1 MSTWAAMAAAGAKA
15 SASAPKQEATA
26 NGAAESSNA
35 AASTSASV
43 VGDDDA
49 SEAGVRVK
57 KPRIDTLIL
66 DAGALIM
73 RAPLDGLASEYYIP
87 PRVIEEI
94 KHASARQYLDSLRLR
109 PDFKLH
115 IVQPGPASMVAATE
129 FAKKTGAIGVL
140 STQDLEV
147 IALTYEREIHRHG
160 TKRIRTSPDGKR
172 GEVFASKSGAAAA
185 TAAANASA
193 EQSNTNETSSSSGVD
208 QKAARQVAIDKK
220 RQKKAEASQ
229 KKLEQEA
236 AAAGLTVDQLVAQRI
251 KESREKKAAKKQ
263 AKEVSAAAAT
273 EPEAQ
278 PASSPKQQVAAEEES
293 HEQPSP
299 SHIEPGPEQ
308 GWLEGDFTDEESDE
322 EGDGAWITPDNVQ
335 KAKNLSLGFVS
346 DNRMPGWKYTE
357 QSKDDV
363 PEPAELLEEEEPLE
377 EGWSRVES
385 GSRSKAKSHSSN
397 RNHVSR
403 DYNDPS
409 IQSRPSLSWDAVGNN
424 SQGGHMTVACIT
436 GDFAVQNVLLQMGLS
451 LVGVH
456 GLRVRAVKSFVLR
469 CHACMKVCKDVEKKF
484 CPVCGNATLTKVAVT
499 VDDTAKGGFKLHL
512 KKNYHFNLRGSKYS
526 IPAPKPGS
534 ASGGKTGGSGLIL
547 REDQL
552 EWQRALAKEASRK
565 RKEERALEKAM
576 RAGKD
581 SLSVRYEE
589 AWDTGDI
596 FLGSQFASRDKS
608 NLPVIGHGR
617 KNPNANRRTRK

>member
-1 MSTWAAMAAAGAKA
+1 MSTWAAMAAAGAAKA
-15 SASAPKQEATA
+15 SA
-26 NGAAESSNA
+26 AAFQDEIPQ
-35 AASTSASV
+35 ASTSGSIL
-43 VGDDDA
+43 GDDDA
-49 SEAGVRVK
+49 VFTSGVRTK

-87 PRVIEEI
+87 PCVIEEI
-94 KHASARQYLDSLRLR
+94 KHASAREYLESLRLR

-115 IVQPGPASMVAATE
+115 VVQPGPASMVAVSE
-129 FAKKTGAIGVL
+129 FAKKTGDIGVL

-147 IALTYEREIHRHG
+147 IALTYEREVHRHG
-160 TKRIRTSPDGKR
+160 NKRIRNSPDGKR
-172 GEVFASKSGAAAA
+172 GQASTSTESNVGE
-185 TAAANASA
+185 NSEASIP
-193 EQSNTNETSSSSGVD
+193 VD
-208 QKAARQVAIDKK
+208 SKAARAAAIEKK
-220 RQKKAEASQ
+220 RRDKAEAKQ

-236 AAAGLTVDQLVAQRI
+236 AAVGLTVDQLVAQRI
-251 KESREKKAAKKQ
+251 KENREKKAAKKQ
-263 AKEVSAAAAT
+263 AKESSAAEAAEQAT
-273 EPEAQ
+273 SAEAAPEPQAKQESTSNSQAQ
-278 PASSPKQQVAAEEES
+278 PRPKQEW
-293 HEQPSP
+293 
-299 SHIEPGPEQ
+299 IE
-308 GWLEGDFTDEESDE
+308 EGDFTDESDS

-335 KAKNLSLGFVS
+335 KAKNLSMGFVS
-346 DNRMPGWKYTE
+346 DSRMPGWKYSE
-357 QSKDDV
+357 EPNDDV
-363 PEPAELLEEEEPLE
+363 SELAELLEPEEPLE
-377 EGWSRVES
+377 EGWSRVDS
-385 GSRSKAKSHSSN
+385 SSKAKSKSRNN
-397 RNHVSR
+397 RAHVSR
-403 DYNDPS
+403 DFNDPS
-409 IQSRPSLSWDAVGNN
+409 IQSRPTLSWDAN
-424 SQGGHMTVACIT
+424 SSSCEGGHMTVACIT

-456 GLRVRAVKSFVLR
+456 GSRVRAVKSFVLR
-469 CHACMKVCKDVEKKF
+469 CHACMKVCKDMEKKF

-499 VDDTAKGGFKLHL
+499 VDDTAKGGFQLHL
-512 KKNYHFNLRGSKYS
+512 KKNYKFNLRGTKYS

-547 REDQL
+547 REDQI

-581 SLSVRYEE
+581 SLSVKYEE
-589 AWDTGDI
+589 AWDTGNI

>member
-1 MSTWAAMAAAGAKA
+1 MSTWAAMAAAGAAKA
-15 SASAPKQEATA
+15 SPPVPTDDVATTET
-26 NGAAESSNA
+26 AETSNTG
-35 AASTSASV
+35 ASTSAAADHVASTSSV
-43 VGDDDA
+43 
-49 SEAGVRVK
+49 RTK

-73 RAPLDGLASEYYIP
+73 RAPLDGLASEYFIP

-94 KHASARQYLDSLRLR
+94 KHASAREYLESLRLR
-109 PDFKLH
+109 PDFKLN
-115 IVQPGPASMVAATE
+115 IVQPGPASMVAVSE
-129 FAKKTGAIGVL
+129 FAKKTGDIGVL

-147 IALTYEREIHRHG
+147 IALTYEREVHRHG
-160 TKRIRTSPDGKR
+160 TKRIRSSPDGKR
-172 GEVFASKSGAAAA
+172 GEASASASAV
-185 TAAANASA
+185 TRAANDTNTDSTSASTLA
-193 EQSNTNETSSSSGVD
+193 DAQT
-208 QKAARQVAIDKK
+208 ARQAAIEKK
-220 RQKKAEASQ
+220 RQQKAEAKQ
-229 KKLEQEA
+229 NKLEQEA
-236 AAAGLTVDQLVAQRI
+236 AAQGLTVDELVAQRI
-251 KESREKKAAKKQ
+251 RENREKKAIKKQ
-263 AKEVSAAAAT
+263 AKAAAAS
-273 EPEAQ
+273 EAKSGQ
-278 PASSPKQQVAAEEES
+278 VEAPADSKVEEEKDQVAS
-293 HEQPSP
+293 TTHG
-299 SHIEPGPEQ
+299 EPGPEQ
-308 GWLEGDFTDEESDE
+308 TWDEGEFTDEESDE
-322 EGDGAWITPDNVQ
+322 EGDGAWITQDNVQ
-335 KAKNLSLGFVS
+335 KAKNLSMGFVS
-346 DNRMPGWKYTE
+346 DSRMPGWKYDE
-357 QSKDDV
+357 EAKSDL
-363 PEPAELLEEEEPLE
+363 PEPADVLEAEEPLE

-385 GSRSKAKSHSSN
+385 NSKSKAKQHSN
-397 RNHVSR
+397 RSHISR

-409 IQSRPSLSWDAVGNN
+409 IQSRPSLSWDAMGNT
-424 SQGGHMTVACIT
+424 SEGGHMTVACIT

-456 GLRVRAVKSFVLR
+456 GSRVRAVKSFVLR
-469 CHACMKVCKDVEKKF
+469 CHACMKVCKDMEKKF

-499 VDDTAKGGFKLHL
+499 VDDTAKGGFQLHL
-512 KKNYHFNLRGSKYS
+512 KKNYRFNLRGTKYS
-526 IPAPKPGS
+526 IPAPKAGS

-617 KNPNANRRTRK
+617 RNPNANRRTRK

>member
-15 SASAPKQEATA
+15 SAPALKDDATDV
-26 NGAAESSNA
+26 AESSNA

-43 VGDDDA
+43 AADDSA
-49 SEAGVRVK
+49 SQAGVRTK

-94 KHASARQYLDSLRLR
+94 KHASAREYLESLRLR

-115 IVQPGPASMVAATE
+115 IAQPGPASMVAVSE
-129 FAKKTGAIGVL
+129 FAKKTGDIGVL

-147 IALTYEREIHRHG
+147 IALTYEREVHRHG
-160 TKRIRTSPDGKR
+160 TKRIRSSPDGKR
-172 GEVFASKSGAAAA
+172 GE
-185 TAAANASA
+185 ASA
-193 EQSNTNETSSSSGVD
+193 PAKAAGDNNNQASSSTSASTSTEP
-208 QKAARQVAIDKK
+208 KAARQAAIERK
-220 RQKKAEASQ
+220 RQQKAEAKQ
-229 KKLEQEA
+229 KKLEEEA
-236 AAAGLTVDQLVAQRI
+236 AALGLTVDQLVAQRI
-251 KESREKKAAKKQ
+251 KENREKKAAKKQ
-263 AKEVSAAAAT
+263 AKATAVEEEKEAAPAEEFVQANADEEAAT
-273 EPEAQ
+273 SQ
-278 PASSPKQQVAAEEES
+278 P
-293 HEQPSP
+293 QPS
-299 SHIEPGPEQ
+299 PEQ
-308 GWLEGDFTDEESDE
+308 GWIEEGDFTDEESDE

-335 KAKNLSLGFVS
+335 KAKNLSMGFVS
-346 DNRMPGWKYTE
+346 DSRMPGWKYSE
-357 QSKDDV
+357 EAKDDT
-363 PEPAELLEEEEPLE
+363 PEPAELLDPEEPLQ

-385 GSRSKAKSHSSN
+385 KAKQQQQHNS
-397 RNHVSR
+397 RPHVSR

-409 IQSRPSLSWDAVGNN
+409 IQSRPSLSWDAMGNT
-424 SQGGHMTVACIT
+424 SEGGHMTVACIT

-456 GLRVRAVKSFVLR
+456 GSRVRAVKSFVLR
-469 CHACMKVCKDVEKKF
+469 CHACMKVCKDMEKKF

-499 VDDTAKGGFKLHL
+499 VDDTAKGGFQLHL
-512 KKNYHFNLRGSKYS
+512 KKNYRFNLRGTKYS

>member
-15 SASAPKQEATA
+15 SAAPPKPETDS
-26 NGAAESSNA
+26 AAESSNA

-43 VGDDDA
+43 AGDDA
-49 SEAGVRVK
+49 SSEVGVRTK

-87 PRVIEEI
+87 PRVIDEI
-94 KHASARQYLDSLRLR
+94 KHASAREYLESLRLR

-115 IVQPGPASMVAATE
+115 VVQPGPASMVAATE
-129 FAKKTGAIGVL
+129 FAKKTGDIGVL

-147 IALTYEREIHRHG
+147 IALTYEREVHRHG
-160 TKRIRTSPDGKR
+160 TKRIRTNPDGKR
-172 GEVFASKSGAAAA
+172 GE
-185 TAAANASA
+185 ASA
-193 EQSNTNETSSSSGVD
+193 SPVAVTSKDAADRAEGASSSRPADD
-208 QKAARQVAIDKK
+208 QKAARQAAIDKK
-220 RQKKAEASQ
+220 RQQKADAKQ
-229 KKLEQEA
+229 KKLEEEA
-236 AAAGLTVDQLVAQRI
+236 AAQGLTADQLVAQRI
-251 KESREKKAAKKQ
+251 KENREKKAAKKQ
-263 AKEVSAAAAT
+263 AKDATPAAAGAT
-273 EPEAQ
+273 QAEEEAQ
-278 PASSPKQQVAAEEES
+278 PIQSAEEQSAAQDAPQAEA
-293 HEQPSP
+293 SP
-299 SHIEPGPEQ
+299 SHAQPGADEGWIEV
-308 GWLEGDFTDEESDE
+308 DYTDEESDE

-335 KAKNLSLGFVS
+335 KAKNLSMGFVS
-346 DNRMPGWKYTE
+346 DNRMPGWKYSE
-357 QSKDDV
+357 QTKDDL
-363 PEPAELLEEEEPLE
+363 PEPAELLEPEEPLE

-385 GSRSKAKSHSSN
+385 GSKSKFKPPH

-403 DYNDPS
+403 DFNDPS
-409 IQSRPSLSWDAVGNN
+409 IQSRPSLSWDATGST
-424 SQGGHMTVACIT
+424 SQGGHMTIACIT

-456 GLRVRAVKSFVLR
+456 GSRVRAVKSFVLR
-469 CHACMKVCKDVEKKF
+469 CHACMKVCKDMEKKF

-499 VDDTAKGGFKLHL
+499 VDDTAKGGFQLHL
-512 KKNYHFNLRGSKYS
+512 KKNYRFNLRGTKYS
-526 IPAPKPGS
+526 IPAPKAGS

-581 SLSVRYEE
+581 GLSVRYEE
-589 AWDTGDI
+589 AWDYGDI

>member
-1 MSTWAAMAAAGAKA
+1 MAAAGAKA
-15 SASAPKQEATA
+15 AAAAPKEDAP
-26 NGAAESSNA
+26 EPSNA
-35 AASTSASV
+35 AASTSGSV
-43 VGDDDA
+43 AGDDAA
-49 SEAGVRVK
+49 SQSGVRTK

-94 KHASARQYLDSLRLR
+94 KHASAREYLDSLRLR

-115 IVQPGPASMVAATE
+115 VVQPGPASMVAVSE
-129 FAKKTGAIGVL
+129 FAKKTGDIGVL

-147 IALTYEREIHRHG
+147 IALTYEREVHRHG
-160 TKRIRTSPDGKR
+160 TKRIRSSPDGKR
-172 GEVFASKSGAAAA
+172 GE
-185 TAAANASA
+185 ASA
-193 EQSNTNETSSSSGVD
+193 PTKAGGDNNEASTSASASAD
-208 QKAARQVAIDKK
+208 PKAARQAAIEKK
-220 RQKKAEASQ
+220 RQQKAEAKQ
-229 KKLEQEA
+229 KKLEEEA
-236 AAAGLTVDQLVAQRI
+236 AAQGLTVDQLVAQRI
-251 KESREKKAAKKQ
+251 KENREKKAAKKQ
-263 AKEVSAAAAT
+263 AKAAAVEEEAAQAE
-273 EPEAQ
+273 EPEEVKVEEDSQQ
-278 PASSPKQQVAAEEES
+278 PAATSEPQ
-293 HEQPSP
+293 
-299 SHIEPGPEQ
+299 PGPEQ
-308 GWLEGDFTDEESDE
+308 GWIEEGDFTDEESEE

-335 KAKNLSLGFVS
+335 KAKNLSMGFVS
-346 DNRMPGWKYTE
+346 DSRMPGWKYSE
-357 QSKDDV
+357 EAKDDT
-363 PEPAELLEEEEPLE
+363 PEPAELLEAEEPLE
-377 EGWSRVES
+377 EGWERVES
-385 GSRSKAKSHSSN
+385 SSKAKSKHPHP
-397 RNHVSR
+397 RHHVSR

-409 IQSRPSLSWDAVGNN
+409 IQSRPSLSWDATGNN
-424 SQGGHMTVACIT
+424 AEGGHMTVACIT

-456 GLRVRAVKSFVLR
+456 GSRVRAVKSFVLR
-469 CHACMKVCKDVEKKF
+469 CHACMKVCKDMEKKF

-499 VDDTAKGGFKLHL
+499 VDDTAKGGFQLHL
-512 KKNYHFNLRGSKYS
+512 KKNYRFNLRGTKYS

-565 RKEERALEKAM
+565 RKEERALERAM

>member
-15 SASAPKQEATA
+15 SAPAPKQEEA
-26 NGAAESSNA
+26 SSSTNVA
-35 AASTSASV
+35 SSSSSQLDDETASTS
-43 VGDDDA
+43 
-49 SEAGVRVK
+49 GVRTK

-94 KHASARQYLDSLRLR
+94 KHASAREYLESLRLR

-115 IVQPGPASMVAATE
+115 IAQPGPASMVAATE
-129 FAKKTGAIGVL
+129 FAKKTGDIGVL

-147 IALTYEREIHRHG
+147 IALTYEREVARHG
-160 TKRIRTSPDGKR
+160 MKRIRTSPDGKR
-172 GEVFASKSGAAAA
+172 GEALTAVATGEESKEA
-185 TAAANASA
+185 
-193 EQSNTNETSSSSGVD
+193 SSSTND
-208 QKAARQVAIDKK
+208 AKAARQAAIDKK
-220 RQKKAEASQ
+220 RQQKADAKQ
-229 KKLEQEA
+229 KKLEEEA
-236 AAAGLTVDQLVAQRI
+236 AALGMTADQLVAQRI
-251 KESREKKAAKKQ
+251 KENREKKAAKKQ
-263 AKEVSAAAAT
+263 AKDASTAAAPAAEQDAEAT
-273 EPEAQ
+273 SAPVQQDDDEDQQ
-278 PASSPKQQVAAEEES
+278 PATQHES
-293 HEQPSP
+293 GPS
-299 SHIEPGPEQ
+299 Q
-308 GWLEGDFTDEESDE
+308 GWIEEGDFTDEDSDE

-335 KAKNLSLGFVS
+335 RAKNLSMGFVS
-346 DNRMPGWKYTE
+346 DNRMPGFKYSE
-357 QSKDDV
+357 QVKDDV
-363 PEPAELLEEEEPLE
+363 PEPAELLEPEEPLE

-385 GSRSKAKSHSSN
+385 SSKSKPKPTKTHP
-397 RNHVSR
+397 SR

-409 IQSRPSLSWDAVGNN
+409 IQSRPSLSWNANGDSSAA
-424 SQGGHMTVACIT
+424 GHMTVACIT

-456 GLRVRAVKSFVLR
+456 GSRVRAVKSFVLR
-469 CHACMKVCKDVEKKF
+469 CHACMKVCKDMEKKF

-499 VDDTAKGGFKLHL
+499 VDDTAKGGFQLHL
-512 KKNYHFNLRGSKYS
+512 KKNYRFNLRGTKYS
-526 IPAPKPGS
+526 IPAPKAGS

-596 FLGSQFASRDKS
+596 FLGSQFAARDKS
-608 NLPVIGHGR
+608 SLPVIGHGR

>member
-15 SASAPKQEATA
+15 TAPAPKQETTA
-26 NGAAESSNA
+26 NEAAESSNA
-35 AASTSASV
+35 AASTSTSV
-43 VGDDDA
+43 AGGDDDA
-49 SEAGVRVK
+49 VSEAGVRTK

-94 KHASARQYLDSLRLR
+94 KHASAREYLDSLRLR

-115 IVQPGPASMVAATE
+115 VVQPGPASMVAATE
-129 FAKKTGAIGVL
+129 FAKKTGDIGVL

-147 IALTYEREIHRHG
+147 IALTYEREVHRHG

-172 GEVFASKSGAAAA
+172 GEAPASMST
-185 TAAANASA
+185 TAAVGISG
-193 EQSNTNETSSSSGVD
+193 EQSNSNEPSSSSSGAD
-208 QKAARQVAIDKK
+208 QNTARQAAIEKK
-220 RQKKAEASQ
+220 RQQKAEAKQ
-229 KKLEQEA
+229 KKLEDDA
-236 AAAGLTVDQLVAQRI
+236 AAAGLTVDQLVTKRI
-251 KESREKKAAKKQ
+251 QENREKKAAKKQ
-263 AKEVSAAAAT
+263 AKEGASAT
-273 EPEAQ
+273 VGTAQ
-278 PASSPKQQVAAEEES
+278 EKQSASSSEEKRAADEEVYEHASQV
-293 HEQPSP
+293 
-299 SHIEPGPEQ
+299 EPGPEQ
-308 GWLEGDFTDEESDE
+308 GWVEEDFTDEESEE

-335 KAKNLSLGFVS
+335 KAKNLSMGFVS

-363 PEPAELLEEEEPLE
+363 PEPAELLEPEEPLE

-385 GSRSKAKSHSSN
+385 GSKAKPKSHNSN

-409 IQSRPSLSWDAVGNN
+409 IQSRPSLSWDANGNN
-424 SQGGHMTVACIT
+424 SKGGHMTVACIT

-456 GLRVRAVKSFVLR
+456 GSRVRAVKSFVLR
-469 CHACMKVCKDVEKKF
+469 CHACMKVCKDMEKKF

-499 VDDTAKGGFKLHL
+499 VDDTAKGGFQLHL
-512 KKNYHFNLRGSKYS
+512 KKNYRFNLRGTKYS
-526 IPAPKPGS
+526 IPTPKPGS

>member
-1 MSTWAAMAAAGAKA
+1 MAAVGAAKA
-15 SASAPKQEATA
+15 SEAAPKDDQSTTEASGST
-26 NGAAESSNA
+26 NA
-35 AASTSASV
+35 PASTSASA
-43 VGDDDA
+43 DDTA
-49 SEAGVRVK
+49 SQSGVRTK

-87 PRVIEEI
+87 PRVVEEI
-94 KHASARQYLDSLRLR
+94 KHASAREYLESLRLR

-115 IVQPGPASMVAATE
+115 VIQPGTASMVAVSK
-129 FAKKTGAIGVL
+129 FAKKTGDIGVL

-147 IALTYEREIHRHG
+147 IALTYEREVSRHG
-160 TKRIRTSPDGKR
+160 HKRIRSSPDGKR
-172 GEVFASKSGAAAA
+172 GEAAAS
-185 TAAANASA
+185 TSASVKKEDEEGQA
-193 EQSNTNETSSSSGVD
+193 STSRSSSAD
-208 QKAARQVAIDKK
+208 AKAARQAAIEKK
-220 RQKKAEASQ
+220 RQQKAEAKQ
-229 KKLEQEA
+229 KQLEEDA
-236 AAAGLTVDQLVAQRI
+236 AAEGLTVDQLVARCI
-251 KESREKKAAKKQ
+251 KENREKKAAKKQ
-263 AKEVSAAAAT
+263 AKVAAAA
-273 EPEAQ
+273 EPEPAQ
-278 PASSPKQQVAAEEES
+278 QASEQAEEDSQGKASTS
-293 HEQPSP
+293 HAEA
-299 SHIEPGPEQ
+299 GPEQ
-308 GWLEGDFTDEESDE
+308 GWVDDANYTDQESDG

-335 KAKNLSLGFVS
+335 KAKNLSMGFVS
-346 DNRMPGWKYTE
+346 DSRMPGWKYIE
-357 QSKDDV
+357 ESKDNL
-363 PEPAELLEEEEPLE
+363 PEPAELLAPEEPLE

-385 GSRSKAKSHSSN
+385 SSKAKAKQQQVSN
-397 RNHVSR
+397 KGHLSR
-403 DYNDPS
+403 DFNDPS
-409 IQSRPSLSWDAVGNN
+409 IQSRPSLTWDAMGNT
-424 SQGGHMTVACIT
+424 SKEGHMTVACIT

-456 GLRVRAVKSFVLR
+456 GSRVRAVKSFVLR
-469 CHACMKVCKDVEKKF
+469 CHACMKVCKDMEKKF

-499 VDDTAKGGFKLHL
+499 VDDTAKGGFQLHL
-512 KKNYHFNLRGSKYS
+512 KKNYRFNLRGTKYS

>member
-1 MSTWAAMAAAGAKA
+1 MAAAGAK
-15 SASAPKQEATA
+15 SSAPAPKAGATSLD
-26 NGAAESSNA
+26 AAESSNA
-35 AASTSASV
+35 AASSSTSALDST
-43 VGDDDA
+43 GTA
-49 SEAGVRVK
+49 SQSTVRTK

-73 RAPLDGLASEYYIP
+73 RAPLDGLASEYFIP

-94 KHASARQYLDSLRLR
+94 KHASAREYLESLRLR
-109 PDFKLH
+109 PDFKLS
-115 IVQPGPASMVAATE
+115 IVQPGPASMVAVSE
-129 FAKKTGAIGVL
+129 FAKKTGDIGVL

-147 IALTYEREIHRHG
+147 IALTYEREVHRHG
-160 TKRIRTSPDGKR
+160 TKRIRSSPDAKR
-172 GEVFASKSGAAAA
+172 GEPSTKTASTSADVDESASVA
-185 TAAANASA
+185 T
-193 EQSNTNETSSSSGVD
+193 TSED
-208 QKAARQVAIDKK
+208 AKAARQAAIEKK
-220 RQKKAEASQ
+220 RQQKADAKQ
-229 KKLEQEA
+229 KKLEKEA
-236 AAAGLTVDQLVAQRI
+236 AAQGLTVDQLVAKRI
-251 KESREKKAAKKQ
+251 KENRERKAAKKE
-263 AKEVSAAAAT
+263 AKAAAPKVEAQQAAT
-273 EPEAQ
+273 EPVHE
-278 PASSPKQQVAAEEES
+278 PTEEEEAAQEGEGS
-293 HEQPSP
+293 ASG
-299 SHIEPGPEQ
+299 PGIEQ
-308 GWLEGDFTDEESDE
+308 GWIEAEYSDEGSDE
-322 EGDGAWITPDNVQ
+322 EGDGVWITPDNVQ
-335 KAKNLSLGFVS
+335 QAKNLSMGLVS
-346 DNRMPGWKYTE
+346 DVRMPGWKYDDEVT
-357 QSKDDV
+357 KDDM
-363 PEPAELLEEEEPLE
+363 PEPADLLEPEPLE

-385 GSRSKAKSHSSN
+385 GSKSKSKPGSKSN
-397 RNHVSR
+397 ISR
-403 DYNDPS
+403 DFNDPS
-409 IQSRPSLSWDAVGNN
+409 IQSRPSLSWTAMGNTN
-424 SQGGHMTVACIT
+424 ETGHMTVACIT
-436 GDFAVQNVLLQMGLS
+436 GDFAVQNVLLQMGFS

-456 GLRVRAVKSFVLR
+456 GSRVRSVKSFVLR
-469 CHACMKVCKDVEKKF
+469 CHACMKVCKDMEKKF

-499 VDDTAKGGFKLHL
+499 VDDTAKGGFQLHL
-512 KKNYHFNLRGSKYS
+512 KKNYRFNLRGTKYS

>member
-1 MSTWAAMAAAGAKA
+1 MSTWAAMAAAGAAKA
-15 SASAPKQEATA
+15 SEAAPKEDQSTTEASGST
-26 NGAAESSNA
+26 NA
-35 AASTSASV
+35 PASTSASA
-43 VGDDDA
+43 DDTA
-49 SEAGVRVK
+49 SQSGVRTK

-87 PRVIEEI
+87 PRVVEEI
-94 KHASARQYLDSLRLR
+94 KHASAREYLESLRLR

-115 IVQPGPASMVAATE
+115 VIQPGTASMVAVSK
-129 FAKKTGAIGVL
+129 FAKKTGDIGVL

-147 IALTYEREIHRHG
+147 IALTYEREVSRHG
-160 TKRIRTSPDGKR
+160 HKRIRSSPDGKR
-172 GEVFASKSGAAAA
+172 GEAAAS
-185 TAAANASA
+185 TSASVKKEDEEGQA
-193 EQSNTNETSSSSGVD
+193 STSRSSSAD
-208 QKAARQVAIDKK
+208 AKAARQAAIEKK
-220 RQKKAEASQ
+220 RQQKAEAKQ
-229 KKLEQEA
+229 KQLEEDA
-236 AAAGLTVDQLVAQRI
+236 AAEGLTVDQLVARRI
-251 KESREKKAAKKQ
+251 KENREKKAAKKQ
-263 AKEVSAAAAT
+263 AKVAAAA
-273 EPEAQ
+273 EPEPAQ
-278 PASSPKQQVAAEEES
+278 QASEQAEEDSQGQASTS
-293 HEQPSP
+293 HAEA
-299 SHIEPGPEQ
+299 GPEQ
-308 GWLEGDFTDEESDE
+308 GWVDDADYTDRESDG

-335 KAKNLSLGFVS
+335 KAKNLSMGFVS
-346 DNRMPGWKYTE
+346 DSRMPGWKYVE
-357 QSKDDV
+357 ESKDNL
-363 PEPAELLEEEEPLE
+363 PGPAELLAPEEPLE

-385 GSRSKAKSHSSN
+385 SSKAKAKQQQVSN
-397 RNHVSR
+397 KGHLSR
-403 DYNDPS
+403 DFNDPS
-409 IQSRPSLSWDAVGNN
+409 IQSRPSLTWDAMGNT
-424 SQGGHMTVACIT
+424 SKEGHMTVACIT

-456 GLRVRAVKSFVLR
+456 GSRVRAVKSFVLR
-469 CHACMKVCKDVEKKF
+469 CHACMKVCKDMEKKF

-499 VDDTAKGGFKLHL
+499 VDDTAKGGFQLHL
-512 KKNYHFNLRGSKYS
+512 KKNYRFNLRGTKYS

>member
-1 MSTWAAMAAAGAKA
+1 MSTWAAMAAAGAAKA
-15 SASAPKQEATA
+15 SESAPKDDPAAT
-26 NGAAESSNA
+26 GASDSTNA
-35 AASTSASV
+35 AASTSDAADDTASQ
-43 VGDDDA
+43 
-49 SEAGVRVK
+49 SGVRTR

-94 KHASARQYLDSLRLR
+94 KHASAREYLESLRLR

-115 IVQPGPASMVAATE
+115 IVQPGPASMVAVSE
-129 FAKKTGAIGVL
+129 FAKKTGDIGVL

-147 IALTYEREIHRHG
+147 IALTYEREVSRHG
-160 TKRIRTSPDGKR
+160 TKRIRSSPDERR
-172 GEVFASKSGAAAA
+172 GEAAAS
-185 TAAANASA
+185 TSASGKKEGEEGQA
-193 EQSNTNETSSSSGVD
+193 STSGSTSTD
-208 QKAARQVAIDKK
+208 AKAARQAAIEKK
-220 RQKKAEASQ
+220 RKQKAEAKQ
-229 KKLEQEA
+229 KQLEEDA
-236 AAAGLTVDQLVAQRI
+236 AAEGLTVDQLVAKRI
-251 KESREKKAAKKQ
+251 KENREKKAAKKQ
-263 AKEVSAAAAT
+263 AKEATAAEPEPTQQAT
-273 EPEAQ
+273 EQPEEDSHQ
-278 PASSPKQQVAAEEES
+278 QASTSNA
-293 HEQPSP
+293 
-299 SHIEPGPEQ
+299 EPGPEQ
-308 GWLEGDFTDEESDE
+308 GWVDEAEYTDEESDE

-335 KAKNLSLGFVS
+335 KAKNLSMGFVS
-346 DNRMPGWKYTE
+346 DSRMPGWKYVE
-357 QSKDDV
+357 ESKDNLS
-363 PEPAELLEEEEPLE
+363 EPAELLEPEEPLE

-385 GSRSKAKSHSSN
+385 SSKAKAQQQQQSSKG
-397 RNHVSR
+397 RVSR
-403 DYNDPS
+403 DFNDPS
-409 IQSRPSLSWDAVGNN
+409 IQSRPSLTWDAMGNT
-424 SQGGHMTVACIT
+424 SKEGHMTVACIT

-456 GLRVRAVKSFVLR
+456 GSRVRAVKSFVLR

-499 VDDTAKGGFKLHL
+499 VDDTAKGGFQLHL
-512 KKNYHFNLRGSKYS
+512 KKNYRFNLRGTKYS
-526 IPAPKPGS
+526 IPAPKAGS

>member
-15 SASAPKQEATA
+15 SVSTPKQETTTA
-26 NGAAESSNA
+26 DQAVESPNA

-43 VGDDDA
+43 DGDDV
-49 SEAGVRVK
+49 SSKAGVRIK

-94 KHASARQYLDSLRLR
+94 KHASAREYLESLRLR
-109 PDFKLH
+109 PDFQLH
-115 IVQPGPASMVAATE
+115 VVQPGPASMVAATE
-129 FAKKTGAIGVL
+129 FAKKTGDIGVL

-147 IALTYEREIHRHG
+147 IALTYEREVHRHG
-160 TKRIRTSPDGKR
+160 TKRIRTCPDGKR
-172 GEVFASKSGAAAA
+172 GETSSYSSAAVTKPAGE
-185 TAAANASA
+185 SA
-193 EQSNTNETSSSSGVD
+193 ESVQVSTSSAPAIAAD
-208 QKAARQVAIDKK
+208 QKSARQAAIDKK
-220 RQKKAEASQ
+220 RQQKAEAKQ
-229 KKLEQEA
+229 KKLEEEA
-236 AAAGLTVDQLVAQRI
+236 AAQGLTADQLVAQRI
-251 KESREKKAAKKQ
+251 KENREKKAAKKQ
-263 AKEVSAAAAT
+263 AKETAT
-273 EPEAQ
+273 EKEAQ
-278 PASSPKQQVAAEEES
+278 PTIAAAEEEGTAQS
-293 HEQPSP
+293 DLQEQQS
-299 SHIEPGPEQ
+299 SAQVEPGPEQ
-308 GWLEGDFTDEESDE
+308 GWVEVEYTDEESDE

-335 KAKNLSLGFVS
+335 KAKNLSMGFVS
-346 DNRMPGWKYTE
+346 DNRMPGWKYSE
-357 QSKDDV
+357 QIKDHV
-363 PEPAELLEEEEPLE
+363 PEPAELLAPEEPLE

-385 GSRSKAKSHSSN
+385 GSKSNSKSHSKH
-397 RNHVSR
+397 RVSR

-409 IQSRPSLSWDAVGNN
+409 IQSRPSLSWDAMGNT
-424 SQGGHMTVACIT
+424 SKGGHMTVACIT

-456 GLRVRAVKSFVLR
+456 GSRVRAVKSFVLR
-469 CHACMKVCKDVEKKF
+469 CHACMKVCKDMEKKF

-499 VDDTAKGGFKLHL
+499 VDDTAKGGFQLHL
-512 KKNYHFNLRGSKYS
+512 KKNYRFNLRGTKYS

-565 RKEERALEKAM
+565 RKEERALERAM

-589 AWDTGDI
+589 AWDYGDI

>member
-15 SASAPKQEATA
+15 SAPAPTD
-26 NGAAESSNA
+26 NTTDAAESSNA
-35 AASTSASV
+35 AASTSTSASV
-43 VGDDDA
+43 AGDDSA
-49 SEAGVRVK
+49 SQTGVRTK

-94 KHASARQYLDSLRLR
+94 KHASAREYLESLRLR

-115 IVQPGPASMVAATE
+115 IVQPGPASMVAVSE
-129 FAKKTGAIGVL
+129 FAKKTGDIGVL

-147 IALTYEREIHRHG
+147 IALTYEREVHRHG
-160 TKRIRTSPDGKR
+160 TKRIRSSPDGKR
-172 GEVFASKSGAAAA
+172 GESS
-185 TAAANASA
+185 ASA
-193 EQSNTNETSSSSGVD
+193 KAAGDNNNEPSSSTSASTSAD
-208 QKAARQVAIDKK
+208 PKAARQAAIEKK
-220 RQKKAEASQ
+220 RQQKAEAKQ

-236 AAAGLTVDQLVAQRI
+236 AAQGLTVDQLVAQRI
-251 KESREKKAAKKQ
+251 KENREKKAAKKQ
-263 AKEVSAAAAT
+263 AKATAVEEEKEAA
-273 EPEAQ
+273 
-278 PASSPKQQVAAEEES
+278 PAEKSVEAEEEQATS
-293 HEQPSP
+293 SQSQ
-299 SHIEPGPEQ
+299 PGPEQ
-308 GWLEGDFTDEESDE
+308 GWIEEGDFTDEESDE

-335 KAKNLSLGFVS
+335 KAKNLSMGFVS
-346 DNRMPGWKYTE
+346 DSRMPGWKYSE
-357 QSKDDV
+357 EAKDDT
-363 PEPAELLEEEEPLE
+363 PEPAELLEPEEPLE

-385 GSRSKAKSHSSN
+385 KAKQQQQHNS
-397 RNHVSR
+397 RPHVSR

-409 IQSRPSLSWDAVGNN
+409 IQSRPSLSWDAMGNT
-424 SQGGHMTVACIT
+424 SEGGHMTVACIT

-456 GLRVRAVKSFVLR
+456 GSRVRAVKSFVLR
-469 CHACMKVCKDVEKKF
+469 CHACMKVCKDMEKKF

-499 VDDTAKGGFKLHL
+499 VDDTAKGGFQLHL
-512 KKNYHFNLRGSKYS
+512 KKNYRFNLRGTKYS

>member
-140 STQDLEV
+140 STQDLE
-147 IALTYEREIHRHG
+147 
-160 TKRIRTSPDGKR
+160 
-172 GEVFASKSGAAAA
+172 
-185 TAAANASA
+185 
-193 EQSNTNETSSSSGVD
+193 
-208 QKAARQVAIDKK
+208 AARQVAIDKK

>member
-15 SASAPKQEATA
+15 SAAAPKQEATA
-26 NGAAESSNA
+26 DEAAETSNA

-43 VGDDDA
+43 VGGDDDVG
-49 SEAGVRVK
+49 SEAGVRTK

-94 KHASARQYLDSLRLR
+94 KHASAREYLESLRLR

-129 FAKKTGAIGVL
+129 FAKKTGDIGVL

-147 IALTYEREIHRHG
+147 IALTYEREVHRHG

-172 GEVFASKSGAAAA
+172 GEAPASKSAAAVA
-185 TAAANASA
+185 STSGEPSTSNPAA
-193 EQSNTNETSSSSGVD
+193 D
-208 QKAARQVAIDKK
+208 QKAARQAAIDKK
-220 RQKKAEASQ
+220 RQQKAEAKQ
-229 KKLEQEA
+229 KKLEEEA

-251 KESREKKAAKKQ
+251 KESRDKKAAKKQ
-263 AKEVSAAAAT
+263 AKEESATVAT
-273 EPEAQ
+273 EEGAPS
-278 PASSPKQQVAAEEES
+278 ASSPAQQGVAEEEA
-293 HEQPSP
+293 HERASP
-299 SHIEPGPEQ
+299 SHAEPGPEQ
-308 GWLEGDFTDEESDE
+308 GWVEEDFTDEESDE

-335 KAKNLSLGFVS
+335 KAKNLSMGFVS

-357 QSKDDV
+357 QTKDDV
-363 PEPAELLEEEEPLE
+363 PEPAELLEPEEPLE

-385 GSRSKAKSHSSN
+385 GSKSKAKSHNTSRS
-397 RNHVSR
+397 HVSR

-409 IQSRPSLSWDAVGNN
+409 IQSRPSLSWDATGNS

-456 GLRVRAVKSFVLR
+456 GSRVRAVKSFVLR
-469 CHACMKVCKDVEKKF
+469 CHACMKVCKNMEKKF

-499 VDDTAKGGFKLHL
+499 VDDTAKGGFQLHL
-512 KKNYHFNLRGSKYS
+512 KKNYRFNLRGTKYS
-526 IPAPKPGS
+526 IPAPKAGS

>member
-1 MSTWAAMAAAGAKA
+1 MSTWAAMAAAGAAKA
-15 SASAPKQEATA
+15 SEAAPKDDQSTTEASGST
-26 NGAAESSNA
+26 NA
-35 AASTSASV
+35 PASTSASAN
-43 VGDDDA
+43 DTA
-49 SEAGVRVK
+49 SQSGVRTK

-87 PRVIEEI
+87 PRVVEEI
-94 KHASARQYLDSLRLR
+94 KHASAREYLESLRLR

-115 IVQPGPASMVAATE
+115 VIQPGTASMVAVSE
-129 FAKKTGAIGVL
+129 FAKKTGDIGVL

-147 IALTYEREIHRHG
+147 IALTYEREVSRHG
-160 TKRIRTSPDGKR
+160 HKRIRSSPDGKR
-172 GEVFASKSGAAAA
+172 GEAAASTSTSVKKEDEEGQA
-185 TAAANASA
+185 FTSR
-193 EQSNTNETSSSSGVD
+193 SSSAD
-208 QKAARQVAIDKK
+208 AKAARQAAIEKK
-220 RQKKAEASQ
+220 RQQKAEAKQ
-229 KKLEQEA
+229 KQLEEDA
-236 AAAGLTVDQLVAQRI
+236 AAEGLTVDQLVARRI
-251 KESREKKAAKKQ
+251 KENREKKAAKKQ
-263 AKEVSAAAAT
+263 AKEAAAA
-273 EPEAQ
+273 EPEPAQ
-278 PASSPKQQVAAEEES
+278 QASEQAEEDSQGQASTS
-293 HEQPSP
+293 HAEA
-299 SHIEPGPEQ
+299 GPEQ
-308 GWLEGDFTDEESDE
+308 GWVDNADYTDQESDGE
-322 EGDGAWITPDNVQ
+322 DDGAWITPDNVQ
-335 KAKNLSLGFVS
+335 KAKNLSMGFVS
-346 DNRMPGWKYTE
+346 DSRMPGWKYFE
-357 QSKDDV
+357 ESKDNL
-363 PEPAELLEEEEPLE
+363 PEPAELLAPEEPLE
-377 EGWSRVES
+377 EGWSCVES
-385 GSRSKAKSHSSN
+385 FSKAKAKQQQVSN
-397 RNHVSR
+397 KGHLSRNF
-403 DYNDPS
+403 NDPS
-409 IQSRPSLSWDAVGNN
+409 IQSRPSLTWDAMGNT
-424 SQGGHMTVACIT
+424 SKEGHMTVACIT

-456 GLRVRAVKSFVLR
+456 GSRVRAVKSFVLR
-469 CHACMKVCKDVEKKF
+469 CHACMKVCKDMEKKF

-499 VDDTAKGGFKLHL
+499 VDDTAKGGFQLHL
-512 KKNYHFNLRGSKYS
+512 KKNYKFNLRGTKYS

-552 EWQRALAKEASRK
+552 EWQKALAKEASRK

>member
-15 SASAPKQEATA
+15 PAPAPKDDATDA
-26 NGAAESSNA
+26 TESSNA

-43 VGDDDA
+43 VGDDSA
-49 SEAGVRVK
+49 SQAGVRTK

-94 KHASARQYLDSLRLR
+94 KHASAREYLDSLRLR

-115 IVQPGPASMVAATE
+115 IVQPGPASMVAVSE
-129 FAKKTGAIGVL
+129 FAKKTGDIGVL

-147 IALTYEREIHRHG
+147 IALTYEREVHRHG
-160 TKRIRTSPDGKR
+160 IKRIRSSPDGKR
-172 GEVFASKSGAAAA
+172 GETSAPAKPSGD
-185 TAAANASA
+185 
-193 EQSNTNETSSSSGVD
+193 SNNQVSSSTSASTSTD
-208 QKAARQVAIDKK
+208 PKAARQAAIEKK
-220 RQKKAEASQ
+220 RQQKAEAKQ

-236 AAAGLTVDQLVAQRI
+236 AAQGLTVDQLVAQRI
-251 KESREKKAAKKQ
+251 KENREKKAAKKQ
-263 AKEVSAAAAT
+263 AKVTAVEQEKQAPPAE
-273 EPEAQ
+273 EPIG
-278 PASSPKQQVAAEEES
+278 ASAEEEAATS
-293 HEQPSP
+293 QTQ
-299 SHIEPGPEQ
+299 PGPEQ
-308 GWLEGDFTDEESDE
+308 GWIEEGDFTDEESEE

-335 KAKNLSLGFVS
+335 KAKNLSMGFVS
-346 DNRMPGWKYTE
+346 DSRMPGWKYSE
-357 QSKDDV
+357 EAKDDI
-363 PEPAELLEEEEPLE
+363 PEPAELLEPEEPLE

-385 GSRSKAKSHSSN
+385 KAKQQQQHNSRS
-397 RNHVSR
+397 HVSR
-403 DYNDPS
+403 DFNDPS
-409 IQSRPSLSWDAVGNN
+409 IQSRPSLSWDAMGNT
-424 SQGGHMTVACIT
+424 SEGGHMTVACIT

-456 GLRVRAVKSFVLR
+456 GSRVRAVKSFVLR
-469 CHACMKVCKDVEKKF
+469 CHACMKVCKDMEKKF

-499 VDDTAKGGFKLHL
+499 VDDTAKGGFQLHL
-512 KKNYHFNLRGSKYS
+512 KKNYRFNLRGTKYS

>member
-1 MSTWAAMAAAGAKA
+1 MSTWAAKA
-15 SASAPKQEATA
+15 SEAAPKDDQFTTEASGST
-26 NGAAESSNA
+26 NA
-35 AASTSASV
+35 PASTSASA
-43 VGDDDA
+43 DDTA
-49 SEAGVRVK
+49 SQSSVRTK

-87 PRVIEEI
+87 PRVVEEI
-94 KHASARQYLDSLRLR
+94 KHASAREYLESLRLR

-115 IVQPGPASMVAATE
+115 VIQPGTASMVAVSE
-129 FAKKTGAIGVL
+129 FAKKTGDIGVL

-147 IALTYEREIHRHG
+147 IALTYEREVSRHG
-160 TKRIRTSPDGKR
+160 HKRIRSSPDRKR
-172 GEVFASKSGAAAA
+172 GEAAAS
-185 TAAANASA
+185 TSTSVKKEDEEGQAST
-193 EQSNTNETSSSSGVD
+193 SRSSSAD
-208 QKAARQVAIDKK
+208 AKAARQAAIEKK
-220 RQKKAEASQ
+220 RQQKAEAKQ
-229 KKLEQEA
+229 KQLEEDA
-236 AAAGLTVDQLVAQRI
+236 AAEGLTVDQLVARRI
-251 KESREKKAAKKQ
+251 KENREKKAAKKQ
-263 AKEVSAAAAT
+263 AKVATAA
-273 EPEAQ
+273 EPEPAQ
-278 PASSPKQQVAAEEES
+278 QASEQAEEDSQGQASTS
-293 HEQPSP
+293 HAEAGS
-299 SHIEPGPEQ
+299 EQ
-308 GWLEGDFTDEESDE
+308 GWVDDAEYTDQESDG

-335 KAKNLSLGFVS
+335 KAKNLSMGFVS
-346 DNRMPGWKYTE
+346 DSRMPGWKYVE
-357 QSKDDV
+357 ESKDNL
-363 PEPAELLEEEEPLE
+363 PEPAELLAPEEPLE

-385 GSRSKAKSHSSN
+385 SSKAKAKQQQVSN
-397 RNHVSR
+397 KGHLSR
-403 DYNDPS
+403 DFNDPS
-409 IQSRPSLSWDAVGNN
+409 IQSRPSLTWDAMGNT
-424 SQGGHMTVACIT
+424 SKEGHMTVACIT

-451 LVGVH
+451 LLGVH
-456 GLRVRAVKSFVLR
+456 GSRVRAVKSFVLR
-469 CHACMKVCKDVEKKF
+469 CHACMKVCKNMEKKF

-499 VDDTAKGGFKLHL
+499 VDDTAKGGFQLHL
-512 KKNYHFNLRGSKYS
+512 KKNYRFNLRGTKYS

>member
-15 SASAPKQEATA
+15 SAPAPKEETDF
-26 NGAAESSNA
+26 STSNA
-35 AASTSASV
+35 TPSSSASQL
-43 VGDDDA
+43 GDDTT
-49 SEAGVRVK
+49 SEAGVRTK

-94 KHASARQYLDSLRLR
+94 KHASAREYLESLRLR

-115 IVQPGPASMVAATE
+115 IVQPGPASMVAVTE
-129 FAKKTGAIGVL
+129 FAKKTGDIGVL

-147 IALTYEREIHRHG
+147 IALTYEREVHRHG

-172 GEVFASKSGAAAA
+172 GEASASSSAAAK
-185 TAAANASA
+185 AS
-193 EQSNTNETSSSSGVD
+193 EGESQSNEASTSASSSTDD
-208 QKAARQVAIDKK
+208 QKAARQAAIDKK
-220 RQKKAEASQ
+220 RQQKAEAKQ
-229 KKLEQEA
+229 KKLEEEA
-236 AAAGLTVDQLVAQRI
+236 AAQGLTADQLVAQRI

-263 AKEVSAAAAT
+263 AKEGLAAGTTTEQESQSSAK
-273 EPEAQ
+273 PEAQ
-278 PASSPKQQVAAEEES
+278 EAEERQFGQA
-293 HEQPSP
+293 EQP
-299 SHIEPGPEQ
+299 GPDQ
-308 GWLEGDFTDEESDE
+308 GWIEEGDFTDEDPDS

-335 KAKNLSLGFVS
+335 KAKNLSMGFVS

-357 QSKDDV
+357 QPKDDL
-363 PEPAELLEEEEPLE
+363 PEPAELLQPEEPLE

-385 GSRSKAKSHSSN
+385 SSKSKPKHSSKP
-397 RNHVSR
+397 HVSR

-409 IQSRPSLSWDAVGNN
+409 IQSRPSLSWDANGNTA
-424 SQGGHMTVACIT
+424 SGGHMTVACIT

-456 GLRVRAVKSFVLR
+456 GSRVRAVKSFVLR
-469 CHACMKVCKDVEKKF
+469 CHACMKVCKDMEKKF

-499 VDDTAKGGFKLHL
+499 VDDTAKGGFQLHL
-512 KKNYHFNLRGSKYS
+512 KKNYRFNLRGTKYS

>member
-1 MSTWAAMAAAGAKA
+1 
-15 SASAPKQEATA
+15 
-26 NGAAESSNA
+26 
-35 AASTSASV
+35 
-43 VGDDDA
+43 
-49 SEAGVRVK
+49 
-57 KPRIDTLIL
+57 
-66 DAGALIM
+66 M

-94 KHASARQYLDSLRLR
+94 KHASAREYLESLQLR

-129 FAKKTGAIGVL
+129 FAKKTGDIGVL

-147 IALTYEREIHRHG
+147 IALTYEREVHRHG
-160 TKRIRTSPDGKR
+160 TKRIRISPDAKR
-172 GEVFASKSGAAAA
+172 GEAPAASTSESVKEAGANDKEASGSATGSIDAKASRQAAI
-185 TAAANASA
+185 
-193 EQSNTNETSSSSGVD
+193 E
-208 QKAARQVAIDKK
+208 KK
-220 RQKKAEASQ
+220 RKQKAEAAQ
-229 KKLEQEA
+229 KKLEEEA
-236 AAAGLTVDQLVAQRI
+236 SAQGLTVDQLVAQRI
-251 KESREKKAAKKQ
+251 KENREKKAAKKQ
-263 AKEVSAAAAT
+263 AKAAAT
-273 EPEAQ
+273 EQEATKVGTEELQEQ
-278 PASSPKQQVAAEEES
+278 PAASQS
-293 HEQPSP
+293 
-299 SHIEPGPEQ
+299 EPGPEQ
-308 GWLEGDFTDEESDE
+308 GWFEGEDGDFTDEESDE

-335 KAKNLSLGFVS
+335 KAKNLSMGFIDDS
-346 DNRMPGWKYTE
+346 RMPGWKYVDN
-357 QSKDDV
+357 SKDDT
-363 PEPAELLEEEEPLE
+363 PEPAELLAPEEPLE
-377 EGWSRVES
+377 EGWSRVGGSSSKSKPKPSSSKS
-385 GSRSKAKSHSSN
+385 G
-397 RNHVSR
+397 HVSR
-403 DYNDPS
+403 DFNDPS
-409 IQSRPSLSWDAVGNN
+409 IQSRPPLSWTAMGNT
-424 SQGGHMTVACIT
+424 SEGGHMTVACIT

-456 GLRVRAVKSFVLR
+456 GSRVRSVKSFVLR
-469 CHACMKVCKDVEKKF
+469 CHACMKVCKDMEKKF

-499 VDDTAKGGFKLHL
+499 VDDTAKGGFQLHL
-512 KKNYHFNLRGSKYS
+512 KKNYRFNLRGTKYS
-526 IPAPKPGS
+526 IPAPKAGS